1 VFNTPSHHRVHHGA
15 NEQYLDRNYGGI
27 LIVWDRIFG
36 SFIPES
42 APVRYGLTTNI
53 DTHNP
58 VRVAFGE
65 YAALMRDLRA
75 ARGWRLRAQIPLRG
89 PGWRP

>member
-1 VFNTPSHHRVHHGA
+1 
-15 NEQYLDRNYGGI
+15 
-27 LIVWDRIFG
+27 
-36 SFIPES
+36 
-42 APVRYGLTTNI
+42 VRYGLTKNI

-65 YAALMRDLRA
+65 YAALMRDLRR
-75 ARGWRLRAQIPLRG
+75 ARGWRLRAQIALRG